1 MKFVYFKIFLFLFI
15 FSSAFANE
23 GNKDISF
30 YTGTFDVIDKEG
42 DDKTTLFGVEHK
54 NPDLFRDTIL
64 GKFKPVTGAFI
75 TGNNSMYVYTGIE
88 GQYSLGPLK
97 ILPSFTPGLY
107 EKGDGK
113 DLGSLL
119 EFKSEIKV
127 GIDIF
132 EDSKLGF
139 SYSHI
144 SNNDWG
150 KKYFDNNNIDVN
162 TPTTSTYF
170 PPNDYILFL
179 ENFDECIEKTPT
191 LKEKSNTCYPVGQ
204 INLKDN
210 RIVNIHFTQE
220 RDWDTALQNWENRKQ
235 TYGAASC
242 STNKKIIKTMKD
254 QKWKSANVY
263 ALPIEKENFEKL
275 DSVTGENVTISFA
288 PTKRWEEHYDNKLR
302 ESGVQQL
309 LSKTNRSRDISI
321 RYAKDY
327 QDILDAMNMSE
338 RQFKKSTSAPV
349 RNFIILNQAEKQL
362 SKKELVK
369 MCKDAG
375 LR

>member
-1 MKFVYFKIFLFLFI
+1 MDINDQIINAATKIGILTCKNNKISIVDVEHDMESLNDIVYFL
-15 FSSAFANE
+15 
-23 GNKDISF
+23 
-30 YTGTFDVIDKEG
+30 VP
-42 DDKTTLFGVEHK
+42 DDEHSK
-54 NPDLFRDTIL
+54 VR
-64 GKFKPVTGAFI
+64 
-75 TGNNSMYVYTGIE
+75 
-88 GQYSLGPLK
+88 
-97 ILPSFTPGLY
+97 
-107 EKGDGK
+107 
-113 DLGSLL
+113 
-119 EFKSEIKV
+119 KV
-127 GIDIF
+127 G
-132 EDSKLGF
+132 ES
-139 SYSHI
+139 
-144 SNNDWG
+144 
-150 KKYFDNNNIDVN
+150 
-162 TPTTSTYF
+162 
-170 PPNDYILFL
+170 
-179 ENFDECIEKTPT
+179 
-191 LKEKSNTCYPVGQ
+191 
-204 INLKDN
+204 
-210 RIVNIHFTQE
+210 
-220 RDWDTALQNWENRKQ
+220 QNWENRKQ

-242 STNKKIIKTMKD
+242 STNKKIIKTMTDK
-254 QKWKSANVY
+254 KWKSADVY
-263 ALPIEKENFEKL
+263 ALPIEKENFEKH